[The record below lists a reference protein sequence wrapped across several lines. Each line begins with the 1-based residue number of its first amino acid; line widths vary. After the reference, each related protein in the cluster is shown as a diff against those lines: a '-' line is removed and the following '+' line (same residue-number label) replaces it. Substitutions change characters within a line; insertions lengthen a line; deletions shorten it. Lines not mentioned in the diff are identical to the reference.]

1 MPQHSPE
8 YPMLRNYLEL
18 VSELPWKKSSMEM
31 IDISKAKEV
40 QIYLFSFLSMPM
52 NRKILSYISLSY
64 IWCDLC
70 YAIWSNIGLKC

>member
-40 QIYLFSFLSMPM
+40 QIYHFSFLSMP
-52 NRKILSYISLSY
+52 ISYISLSY
-64 IWCDLC
+64 IWCDLF
-70 YAIWSNIGLKC
+70 YAIWLNIGLKC

>member
-40 QIYLFSFLSMPM
+40 HIYDFYFLNSTM
-52 NRKILSYISLSY
+52 KIIFHCLKFGAIMF
-64 IWCDLC
+64 
-70 YAIWSNIGLKC
+70 YADIHRT

>member
-40 QIYLFSFLSMPM
+40 QIYHFSFLNIPMKIFHCLIFGAICLMP
-52 NRKILSYISLSY
+52 SGYT
-64 IWCDLC
+64 
-70 YAIWSNIGLKC
+70 

>member
-1 MPQHSPE
+1 MKKELKRLKQMPQHSPE

-40 QIYLFSFLSMPM
+40 HIYDFYFLNSTM
-52 NRKILSYISLSY
+52 KIISLS
-64 IWCDLC
+64 
-70 YAIWSNIGLKC
+70 

>member
-40 QIYLFSFLSMPM
+40 QIYHFSFLNIPM
-52 NRKILSYISLSY
+52 KILSYISLSY
-64 IWCDLC
+64 IWCNMFNAVWL
-70 YAIWSNIGLKC
+70 YIGFKC

>member
-40 QIYLFSFLSMPM
+40 HIYDFYFLNSTMKM
-52 NRKILSYISLSY
+52 FHIFHCLKFGAIMY
-64 IWCDLC
+64 
-70 YAIWSNIGLKC
+70 YADIHRT

>member
-40 QIYLFSFLSMPM
+40 HIYDFYFLNSTMKITFIYFIVLNLVRLCIMP
-52 NRKILSYISLSY
+52 IY
-64 IWCDLC
+64 
-70 YAIWSNIGLKC
+70 IGLKC

>member
-40 QIYLFSFLSMPM
+40 YIYIYMTSIF
-52 NRKILSYISLSY
+52 
-64 IWCDLC
+64 
-70 YAIWSNIGLKC
+70 